1 MHGKSSYSLAVLG
14 MKMHPPYF
22 ITPIFGLDES
32 AVIFCLKALFLLRS
46 AVRTTSG
53 GKERKM
59 KLRIRYE
66 NELQYL
72 ELNAEDTER
81 LWISLS
87 LEGEGLSQAERENR
101 IEEFFEEQFNRPEY
115 NNWHKETRRIG
126 NSKARPK
133 EDNGEVEVSEPL
145 MSEVIDDRIFMQ
157 DEIRR
162 DEQEEYEEVCDRV
175 RTILA
180 KKPHWAEAFI
190 AVRIDG
196 VSVNDHA
203 ASIGVK
209 DASIV
214 SKWLSRAE
222 KKLREKYR
230 NRQI

>member
-1 MHGKSSYSLAVLG
+1 
-14 MKMHPPYF
+14 
-22 ITPIFGLDES
+22 
-32 AVIFCLKALFLLRS
+32 
-46 AVRTTSG
+46 
-53 GKERKM
+53 M